1 MTSTN
6 RKNYHDPLILALDV
20 LTLRQAAEW
29 VERLYPEIQQFKIGS
44 QLFTAEGPRVVEMV
58 HKKGGRVF
66 LDLKWHDI
74 PNTVANACREAVKM
88 RVWMCN
94 VHALGGADMLKA
106 AKEAI
111 DDESRQQKWT
121 APILI
126 AVTVLTSM
134 DQSALG
140 EVGIQKEVKQTVQD
154 LAKLAQESGLEGV
167 VCSGYEL
174 QDVRSVCGAKF
185 ITVVPGIQN
194 PFETVAQKD
203 QRRTLTPKQAIA
215 NGANYIVM
223 GRSILNSSD
232 PVKLIQRIRKE
243 EL

>member
-1 MTSTN
+1 MIRDN
-6 RKNYHDPLILALDV
+6 KVDHDPVIIALDV
-20 LTLRQAAEW
+20 PTLRSAREW
-29 VERLYPEIQQFKIGS
+29 IRRLYPQVTQFKIGS

-58 HKKGGRVF
+58 CKKGGRVF

-74 PNTVANACREAVKM
+74 PSTVANACREAVKLG
-88 RVWMCN
+88 VWMCN

-111 DDESRQQKWT
+111 NNESQKKGA

-134 DQSALG
+134 DSVSLKQIGVRES
-140 EVGIQKEVKQTVQD
+140 VGKQVTNLAH
-154 LAKLAQESGLEGV
+154 LAKQSGLDGV
-167 VCSGYEL
+167 VCSGHEL
-174 QDVRSVCGAKF
+174 KLIRVICGKDF
-185 ITVVPGIQN
+185 LTVVPGIQN

-203 QRRTLTPKQAIA
+203 QKRTLTPKQAIA
-215 NGANYIVM
+215 NGADYIVM
-223 GRSILNSSD
+223 GRSMLNSSD

>member
-1 MTSTN
+1 MRTQL
-6 RKNYHDPLILALDV
+6 HDALILALDV
-20 LTLRQAAEW
+20 PTLKEATEW
-29 VERLYPEIQQFKIGS
+29 VNRLYPEIQQFKIGS
-44 QLFTAEGPRVVEMV
+44 QIFTAEGPKVIEMV

-74 PNTVANACREAVKM
+74 PNTIANACREAVKM
-88 RVWMCN
+88 GVWMCN
-94 VHALGGADMLKA
+94 VHALGGAEMLKA
-106 AKEAI
+106 AKDAI
-111 DDESRQQKWT
+111 NNESQKMGT

-134 DQSALG
+134 DQSALR
-140 EVGIQKEVKQTVQD
+140 EVGIQKEIKQTVQD
-154 LAKLAQESGLEGV
+154 LAKLTQTAGLDGV
-167 VCSGYEL
+167 VCSGHEIQL
-174 QDVRSVCGAKF
+174 VRSVCGLKF

-203 QRRTLTPKQAIA
+203 QKRTLTPKQALA
-215 NGANYIVM
+215 NGADYIVM

-232 PVKLIQRIRKE
+232 PIRLIQRIRKE